1 MQDNLLCKKKTLQ
14 NNEKKLLKLRTL
26 TKSVLINSENTYEIN
41 VKLVDGFFK
50 MIYLLTRAV
59 FLSYLR

>member
-1 MQDNLLCKKKTLQ
+1 MK
-14 NNEKKLLKLRTL
+14 KKLLKLRTL
-26 TKSVLINSENTYEIN
+26 TKSVLMNSKNTYQIN

-59 FLSYLR
+59 SKVIWGNQSLFRFKQQ